1 MAPKPKKSKSSQL
14 SRFRPDSDHSLA
26 QTSNTPRQV
35 PPSTQSQT
43 RTLTPRPNEVD
54 RSTPLARLFRRNRTN
69 TTLNTAHQLA
79 LEAPSSKIERSS
91 PATAPAS
98 APPPPLPT
106 PLLAGCPGREITGAK
121 TNGRE
126 WACDLDEP
134 PVLDY
139 SEELSKTDFEEH
151 PLAHYI
157 KLEKGWEKHQ
167 LAMYGLILPAK
178 VENGTP
184 IYTWESDPEDEEDMV
199 MGMALVL
206 SKEKRQPAK
215 PSAQVERPRTP
226 SNILHKVKSF
236 ANFIATSDAEKEVP
250 ELPTLKELLDQF
262 GLPPGTPNDSAPR
275 SFLRPTRSSSSLRP
289 KTPTRPVPSATKL
302 RSKRS
307 AGIERSQISNPI
319 APEEMRRVGSDF
331 SQAVARRGRNV
342 SGGERDSLHASS
354 LRSPSNLISPS
365 LSTSVPLYLLQPQHP
380 TVYFGQN
387 EAPPEFRHAPPRL
400 APMEYTRQYYI
411 AKAKA
416 EREGVDCTI
425 RKPDAVWAWTED
437 FKEFLLLPQLPAGL
451 QRNFLPDDGKDW
463 KVSKMGWSSKN
474 KDISKRSSFVPLPL
488 DLGPSTPLM
497 PAHFHSKSYSF
508 ISSDHKYRSSSDG
521 FYLDRLAVA
530 RYESLVQS
538 TRLLLDNSS
547 ASVVKEDKDCF
558 VGVCLN
564 TTSETTDSPRPGM
577 IQASLDR
584 ASITAPPLSL
594 ASHRASSEAQPT
606 DALTATLPRPCK
618 AEQLP
623 LESHHRVSNITQ
635 AASNEVAL
643 RDSSHRRSTTPMP
656 LSTTSVAQSLPT
668 HRLQTGMTEV
678 HPSPCY
684 GPATSYERFRH
695 QFTLTATGYRDEN
708 NVSPLSFEHLQE
720 MPFDG
725 NVSPLS
731 NSPASAQT
739 EVFAPEVMRRQEPQ
753 QTLDDA
759 LTPMVEDET
768 FHQSISDDAAD
779 IADTSSVYSQDST
792 VTAVHHPLTE
802 CRPSSTDLMLLAP
815 TTSELEN
822 GEGLTPR
829 QPENL
834 PSHVAQLG
842 ERTSRHSP
850 VLEAISYV
858 PSSETARSYVAHEE
872 TYDTADNRYSEAP
885 SSTIS
890 NFSSQV
896 TGSTADRHDRY
907 SAASHVSTA
916 TSVSTSASFRLPIQ
930 GTPASLENDYV
941 RASSKYARKV
951 GTEIPAQEAS
961 SRISSMRTKDPL
973 LPSRSSVT
981 RNPSSSPGIP
991 SSVTS
996 ADATAYY
1003 CQKRLPKRPEPAEKD
1018 PVTEAIE
1025 SSRNSGL
1032 PSLHVRRRRA
1042 VPSLPQIS
1050 ASQAYPKPLRLSTMK
1065 SPSPAPTASAADRAA
1080 SAAST
1085 GTVARSTSR
1094 LITDIGNELNRE
1106 MEEVLSP
1113 RSAAMD
1119 HRPLSPKK
1127 EVDVDT
1133 PTRRP
1138 RQVQSMKSIPFD
1150 APPLPAP
1157 NKPLPSIPKPKTPK
1171 AKASI
1176 PKMKTEAPDS
1186 AFIDVDFGPG
1196 PARSYVPARPPP
1208 PIPVLKPIDT
1218 TSPSAFD
1225 TTFDPYVT
1233 RADFSIKRDRTV
1245 RPAASMAAMSPRPTP
1260 LVDQRQQRVNQ
1271 PATAAYVQR
1280 PANAPSRFLGKMA
1293 SMAELKNGRRDT
1305 ISSRSTDSDDAVGM
1319 RTFLSEDSAASSA
1332 SSSTRDKATSG
1343 SKRKFLS
1350 NLFKRNRK
1358 DGEQ

>member
-1 MAPKPKKSKSSQL
+1 MAPKKSKSSQL
-14 SRFRPDSDHSLA
+14 SRFRSDSDHSLA

-43 RTLTPRPNEVD
+43 RPPTPRPNEVD

-79 LEAPSSKIERSS
+79 LEAPPSKIERSS
-91 PATAPAS
+91 PATAPAPAP

-139 SEELSKTDFEEH
+139 SEELSKTDFDEH

-157 KLEKGWEKHQ
+157 KLEKGWQKHQ

-199 MGMALVL
+199 MDMALVL

-262 GLPPGTPNDSAPR
+262 GLPPGTPHDSAPR

-342 SGGERDSLHASS
+342 SGGERDSLYASS
-354 LRSPSNLISPS
+354 LRSPSNLVSPS

-425 RKPDAVWAWTED
+425 RKPEAVWAWTED

-463 KVSKMGWSSKN
+463 KASKMGRSSKN
-474 KDISKRSSFVPLPL
+474 KDIGKRNPFVPLPL

-497 PAHFHSKSYSF
+497 PAHFHSQSYSF
-508 ISSDHKYRSSSDG
+508 ISSDHK
-521 FYLDRLAVA
+521 
-530 RYESLVQS
+530 
-538 TRLLLDNSS
+538 
-547 ASVVKEDKDCF
+547 
-558 VGVCLN
+558 
-564 TTSETTDSPRPGM
+564 
-577 IQASLDR
+577 
-584 ASITAPPLSL
+584 
-594 ASHRASSEAQPT
+594 
-606 DALTATLPRPCK
+606 
-618 AEQLP
+618 
-623 LESHHRVSNITQ
+623 
-635 AASNEVAL
+635 
-643 RDSSHRRSTTPMP
+643 
-656 LSTTSVAQSLPT
+656 
-668 HRLQTGMTEV
+668 
-678 HPSPCY
+678 
-684 GPATSYERFRH
+684 
-695 QFTLTATGYRDEN
+695 DEN

-720 MPFDG
+720 MPFNG

-739 EVFAPEVMRRQEPQ
+739 EVFAPEVMRRQETQ
-753 QTLDDA
+753 ETLDDA

-834 PSHVAQLG
+834 PSHVTRSQ

-850 VLEAISYV
+850 VLEAVSYV
-858 PSSETARSYVAHEE
+858 PSSETAQSYVAHEE

-916 TSVSTSASFRLPIQ
+916 TSVSASASFRLPIQ
-930 GTPASLENDYV
+930 GTLASLENDYV

-951 GTEIPAQEAS
+951 GTEIPAPEAS
-961 SRISSMRTKDPL
+961 SRISSMRAKDPL
-973 LPSRSSVT
+973 PPSRSSVT

-996 ADATAYY
+996 ADTAAYY
-1003 CQKRLPKRPEPAEKD
+1003 RQKRLPKRPEPAQKD

-1025 SSRNSGL
+1025 SSRNSEL

-1065 SPSPAPTASAADRAA
+1065 SPSPAPTASTADRAA
-1080 SAAST
+1080 SAASS

-1113 RSAAMD
+1113 RSAAMA

-1127 EVDVDT
+1127 EADVDT

-1171 AKASI
+1171 TKASM

-1245 RPAASMAAMSPRPTP
+1245 RPAASMATMSPRPTP
-1260 LVDQRQQRVNQ
+1260 LVDQ
-1271 PATAAYVQR
+1271 PASAAYVQR

>member
-1 MAPKPKKSKSSQL
+1 MTPKPKKSKSSQL
-14 SRFRPDSDHSLA
+14 SRYRSDSAHSLA
-26 QTSNTPRQV
+26 HTANTTLQT
-35 PPSTQSQT
+35 PPSTQSQ
-43 RTLTPRPNEVD
+43 PRPSTPGINEAD
-54 RSTPLARLFRRNRTN
+54 RSTPLSRLFRRNRTN
-69 TTLNTAHQLA
+69 TSLNAAHQLA
-79 LEAPSSKIERSS
+79 MEAPPSKIEGSS
-91 PATAPAS
+91 PGPTPAP

-134 PVLDY
+134 PVLGY

-178 VENGTP
+178 VQNGTP
-184 IYTWESDPEDEEDMV
+184 IYTWESDSEDEEDMDK
-199 MGMALVL
+199 ALVL
-206 SKEKRQPAK
+206 SKEKGQPVK

-236 ANFIATSDAEKEVP
+236 ANFIATSDAERDVP

-262 GLPPGTPNDSAPR
+262 GLPPGTPTDTAPR
-275 SFLRPTRSSSSLRP
+275 SFLRTTRSSSSLRP
-289 KTPTRPVPSATKL
+289 KTPTRAVPSATKL

-331 SQAVARRGRNV
+331 SKAVARRGRNI
-342 SGGERDSLHASS
+342 SGGERDSLYASS

-425 RKPDAVWAWTED
+425 RKPAVVWAWTED

-451 QRNFLPDDGKDW
+451 QRNFLPDDGKDC
-463 KVSKMGWSSKN
+463 KFSKMGRSSKN
-474 KDISKRSSFVPLPL
+474 KDVGKRRSFVPLPL

-497 PAHFHSKSYSF
+497 PAHFHSNSYSF
-508 ISSDHKYRSSSDG
+508 IGSDHNYRSSSDG
-521 FYLDRLAVA
+521 FLLDRPAAA
-530 RYESLVQS
+530 RYESLAQS
-538 TRLLLDNSS
+538 TRLLLDDPSTPL
-547 ASVVKEDKDCF
+547 AEEEKDCF
-558 VGVCLN
+558 VGVCLD
-564 TTSETTDSPRPGM
+564 TTSEAKPLSRPGM
-577 IQASLDR
+577 IQASPVDR
-584 ASITAPPLSL
+584 ASITPLPL
-594 ASHRASSEAQPT
+594 RFASHRASSEAQPT
-606 DALTATLPRPCK
+606 DALTATLPHPRN

-623 LESHHRVSNITQ
+623 AKSHRRVSDFTQ
-635 AASNEVAL
+635 AASNEVAPP
-643 RDSSHRRSTTPMP
+643 DASFRRTTAPMS
-656 LSTTSVAQSLPT
+656 LSTTSVEGSLPARRAQS
-668 HRLQTGMTEV
+668 GMTEAS
-678 HPSPCY
+678 PPCY
-684 GPATSYERFRH
+684 GSATSYERYRQ

-708 NVSPLSFEHLQE
+708 NVSPLSFEHLHE
-720 MPFDG
+720 IPFTG

-739 EVFAPEVMRRQEPQ
+739 EVFVPMVTRRQETQ

-759 LTPMVEDET
+759 LTPVVEDET

-779 IADTSSVYSQDST
+779 IADTSSIYSQDSA
-792 VTAVHHPLTE
+792 VTAVHHPLTG

-834 PSHVAQLG
+834 PSHVAHSQ
-842 ERTSRHSP
+842 ERASRRSP
-850 VLEAISYV
+850 GLEATSYV
-858 PSSETARSYVAHEE
+858 PSSETAQSHLVHEE
-872 TYDTADNRYSEAP
+872 TDDSADHRYSEAP
-885 SSTIS
+885 SSSIS
-890 NFSSQV
+890 NFSSQA
-896 TGSTADRHDRY
+896 TGSAVDRHDRY
-907 SAASHVSTA
+907 STASHVSTA
-916 TSVSTSASFRLPIQ
+916 TSVSTAASFRLPIQ
-930 GTPASLENDYV
+930 GTPASLESDYAKV
-941 RASSKYARKV
+941 SSKYARHV
-951 GTEIPAQEAS
+951 ATEISAPEAS
-961 SRISSMRTKDPL
+961 SRISSMRAQDPL
-973 LPSRSSVT
+973 PPSRSSVT
-981 RNPSSSPGIP
+981 RNLSSSPHIP

-996 ADATAYY
+996 ADTAAYY
-1003 CQKRLPKRPEPAEKD
+1003 RQKRLPKRPEPAQKD

-1025 SSRNSGL
+1025 SSRNSEL

-1065 SPSPAPTASAADRAA
+1065 SPSPAPTASSADRAA

-1113 RSAAMD
+1113 RSAAMA
-1119 HRPLSPKK
+1119 HRPLTPKK

-1138 RQVQSMKSIPFD
+1138 RQVQSMKAIPFN

-1171 AKASI
+1171 PQ
-1176 PKMKTEAPDS
+1176 PKSEAPDS

-1196 PARSYVPARPPP
+1196 PAKSYVPARPPP

-1260 LVDQRQQRVNQ
+1260 LVDQRQQCVNQ
-1271 PATAAYVQR
+1271 PTSSAYAPR
-1280 PANAPSRFLGKMA
+1280 SANAPSRFLGKMA

-1358 DGEQ
+1358 DGEN

>member
-14 SRFRPDSDHSLA
+14 SRFRSDSDHSLS
-26 QTSNTPRQV
+26 QTSNTLRQI

-43 RTLTPRPNEVD
+43 RPPTPRPNEVD

-69 TTLNTAHQLA
+69 TILNTAHQLA
-79 LEAPSSKIERSS
+79 LEAPPFKIDRSF
-91 PATAPAS
+91 PVTAPAP

-139 SEELSKTDFEEH
+139 SEELSKTDFDEH

-167 LAMYGLILPAK
+167 LAMFGLILPAK

-199 MGMALVL
+199 MDMALAL
-206 SKEKRQPAK
+206 SEEKRQPAK
-215 PSAQVERPRTP
+215 RSAQVERPRTP

-250 ELPTLKELLDQF
+250 ELPTLEELLDQF
-262 GLPPGTPNDSAPR
+262 GLPPGTPDDSAPR
-275 SFLRPTRSSSSLRP
+275 NFLRPTRSSNSLRP

-331 SQAVARRGRNV
+331 SRAVARRGRNV
-342 SGGERDSLHASS
+342 SEGERDSLYASS

-387 EAPPEFRHAPPRL
+387 EAPPKFRHASPRL

-425 RKPDAVWAWTED
+425 RKPEAVWAWTED

-463 KVSKMGWSSKN
+463 KVSTMGRSSKN
-474 KDISKRSSFVPLPL
+474 KDIGKRSSFVPLPL
-488 DLGPSTPLM
+488 DLGPYTPLM

-508 ISSDHKYRSSSDG
+508 IGSGHK
-521 FYLDRLAVA
+521 
-530 RYESLVQS
+530 
-538 TRLLLDNSS
+538 
-547 ASVVKEDKDCF
+547 
-558 VGVCLN
+558 
-564 TTSETTDSPRPGM
+564 
-577 IQASLDR
+577 
-584 ASITAPPLSL
+584 
-594 ASHRASSEAQPT
+594 
-606 DALTATLPRPCK
+606 
-618 AEQLP
+618 
-623 LESHHRVSNITQ
+623 
-635 AASNEVAL
+635 
-643 RDSSHRRSTTPMP
+643 
-656 LSTTSVAQSLPT
+656 
-668 HRLQTGMTEV
+668 
-678 HPSPCY
+678 
-684 GPATSYERFRH
+684 
-695 QFTLTATGYRDEN
+695 DEN

-720 MPFDG
+720 MFFDG
-725 NVSPLS
+725 TVSPLS

-759 LTPMVEDET
+759 LTPMIEDET

-802 CRPSSTDLMLLAP
+802 CRPSSTDLMLLVP

-834 PSHVAQLG
+834 PSHAAHSQ
-842 ERTSRHSP
+842 ERASRRSP
-850 VLEAISYV
+850 VLEAISYI
-858 PSSETARSYVAHEE
+858 PSSETAQSYVAHEE

-896 TGSTADRHDRY
+896 TGSTADRQDRY

-930 GTPASLENDYV
+930 GTPASLETDYV

-951 GTEIPAQEAS
+951 GTEIPAPEAS
-961 SRISSMRTKDPL
+961 SRISSMRAKDPL
-973 LPSRSSVT
+973 PPSRSSVT

-996 ADATAYY
+996 ADTAAYY
-1003 CQKRLPKRPEPAEKD
+1003 RQKRLPKRPEPTQKD

-1025 SSRNSGL
+1025 SSRNSEL

-1050 ASQAYPKPLRLSTMK
+1050 VSQAYPKPLRLSTMK
-1065 SPSPAPTASAADRAA
+1065 SPSPAPTTSTADRAA
-1080 SAAST
+1080 SAVST

-1113 RSAAMD
+1113 RSAAMA
-1119 HRPLSPKK
+1119 HRQLSPKK
-1127 EVDVDT
+1127 EADVDT

-1138 RQVQSMKSIPFD
+1138 RQVQSMKSIPFN

-1171 AKASI
+1171 AKTSM

-1186 AFIDVDFGPG
+1186 ASIDVDFGPG

-1233 RADFSIKRDRTV
+1233 RADFSIKRDRSI

-1271 PATAAYVQR
+1271 SATAAHVQR

-1358 DGEQ
+1358 DDEN

>member
-1 MAPKPKKSKSSQL
+1 MFENTDRYWCRSSLLDQSFGSLDNENPAWITLSSIGFIASAFGLASPLLSNSSINIPEARLFASCVTAFSTTMAPKPKKSKSSQL
-14 SRFRPDSDHSLA
+14 SRFRSDSVHSLA
-26 QTSNTPRQV
+26 HTSNTTRQIPQSAQSQPR
-35 PPSTQSQT
+35 PSTPST
-43 RTLTPRPNEVD
+43 DGVD
-54 RSTPLARLFRRNRTN
+54 RSTPLSRLFRRNRTN
-69 TTLNTAHQLA
+69 TSLNTTHQLA
-79 LEAPSSKIERSS
+79 LEAPLSKIERNS
-91 PATAPAS
+91 PVPTPDP

-106 PLLAGCPGREITGAK
+106 PLLVGCPGREITGAK

-134 PVLDY
+134 PVLGY

-184 IYTWESDPEDEEDMV
+184 IYTWESDPEDEEDMDK
-199 MGMALVL
+199 ALVL
-206 SKEKRQPAK
+206 SKEMRQPAK
-215 PSAQVERPRTP
+215 PSAQLERPRTP

-236 ANFIATSDAEKEVP
+236 ANFIATSDAEKDVP
-250 ELPTLKELLDQF
+250 ELPTLNELLDQF
-262 GLPPGTPNDSAPR
+262 GLPPGTPSDTAPR
-275 SFLRPTRSSSSLRP
+275 SFLRTTRSSSSLRP

-307 AGIERSQISNPI
+307 AGISRSQISNPI

-331 SQAVARRGRNV
+331 SQAVARRGRNA
-342 SGGERDSLHASS
+342 SGGERDSLYASS

-380 TVYFGQN
+380 TIYFGQN

-425 RKPDAVWAWTED
+425 LKPGTVWAWTEH

-451 QRNFLPDDGKDW
+451 QRNFLPNNGEDCQF
-463 KVSKMGWSSKN
+463 SKISRSSNN
-474 KDISKRSSFVPLPL
+474 KDVGKRSSFVPLPL

-497 PAHFHSKSYSF
+497 PAHFHSNSYSF
-508 ISSDHKYRSSSDG
+508 IGSDHKYRSSSDG
-521 FYLDRLAVA
+521 FSLNHPAMA

-538 TRLLLDNSS
+538 TRLLLEDPSTPM
-547 ASVVKEDKDCF
+547 AGEDKDCF
-558 VGVCLN
+558 VGVCLD
-564 TTSETTDSPRPGM
+564 TTSETKPFSRPGM
-577 IQASLDR
+577 IQASPLDR
-584 ASITAPPLSL
+584 ASNTAPTLRFE
-594 ASHRASSEAQPT
+594 SHRASSEAQPT

-618 AEQLP
+618 TEQLP
-623 LESHHRVSNITQ
+623 IENHCRASNITH
-635 AASNEVAL
+635 AASNEVAPP
-643 RDSSHRRSTTPMP
+643 DASFRRTTAPMS
-656 LSTTSVAQSLPT
+656 LSTTSVERSLSAR
-668 HRLQTGMTEV
+668 RLQIGISEV
-678 HPSPCY
+678 SPPCY
-684 GPATSYERFRH
+684 GSATSYERYRQ

-708 NVSPLSFEHLQE
+708 NVSPLSFEHLHE

-725 NVSPLS
+725 NVSLLS
-731 NSPASAQT
+731 DSPASAQT
-739 EVFAPEVMRRQEPQ
+739 EVFAPVVTRRQEPQ

-779 IADTSSVYSQDST
+779 IADTSSIYSQDSA
-792 VTAVHHPLTE
+792 VTAVHHPLTG

-834 PSHVAQLG
+834 PSHVAHSQ
-842 ERTSRHSP
+842 ERASRRSP
-850 VLEAISYV
+850 SLEAISYV
-858 PSSETARSYVAHEE
+858 PSSENAQSYVAHEE
-872 TYDTADNRYSEAP
+872 NHDTADHRYSEAP

-890 NFSSQV
+890 NFSSQA
-896 TGSTADRHDRY
+896 TGSAGDRHDRY
-907 SAASHVSTA
+907 STASHVSTA

-930 GTPASLENDYV
+930 GTPGSLDTDYAK
-941 RASSKYARKV
+941 ASSKYARHV
-951 GTEIPAQEAS
+951 ATETSAPEAS
-961 SRISSMRTKDPL
+961 SRISSLRAQDSLP
-973 LPSRSSVT
+973 PSRSSVA
-981 RNPSSSPGIP
+981 RNQSSSPRIS

-996 ADATAYY
+996 ADTAAYY
-1003 CQKRLPKRPEPAEKD
+1003 RQKRLPKRPEPAQKD

-1025 SSRNSGL
+1025 SSRNSEL

-1065 SPSPAPTASAADRAA
+1065 SPSPAPTASTTDRAA

-1113 RSAAMD
+1113 RSAAVA
-1119 HRPLSPKK
+1119 HRALTPKK
-1127 EVDVDT
+1127 EVDIDT

-1138 RQVQSMKSIPFD
+1138 RQVQSMKSIPFN

-1157 NKPLPSIPKPKTPK
+1157 NKPLPSIPKPQTPK
-1171 AKASI
+1171 
-1176 PKMKTEAPDS
+1176 PKPKTEAPDS
-1186 AFIDVDFGPG
+1186 GFIDVDFGPG

-1245 RPAASMAAMSPRPTP
+1245 RPAASMATMSPRPSKFFHS
-1260 LVDQRQQRVNQ
+1260 LN
-1271 PATAAYVQR
+1271 VQ
-1280 PANAPSRFLGKMA
+1280 LC
-1293 SMAELKNGRRDT
+1293 
-1305 ISSRSTDSDDAVGM
+1305 TDS
-1319 RTFLSEDSAASSA
+1319 SP
-1332 SSSTRDKATSG
+1332 
-1343 SKRKFLS
+1343 
-1350 NLFKRNRK
+1350 
-1358 DGEQ
+1358 

>member
-14 SRFRPDSDHSLA
+14 LRYRSDSAHSLA
-26 QTSNTPRQV
+26 HTATTTRQT
-35 PPSTQSQT
+35 PPSTQLQ
-43 RTLTPRPNEVD
+43 PRS
-54 RSTPLARLFRRNRTN
+54 STPVINEANRSNPLSRLFRRNRTN
-69 TTLNTAHQLA
+69 TSLNTAHQLA
-79 LEAPSSKIERSS
+79 VEGPPSKTEGNSPGPTPAP
-91 PATAPAS
+91 

-134 PVLDY
+134 PVLGY

-151 PLAHYI
+151 PLAHYM

-184 IYTWESDPEDEEDMV
+184 IYTWESDSEDEEDMDK
-199 MGMALVL
+199 ALVV
-206 SKEKRQPAK
+206 SKEKGQHAK
-215 PSAQVERPRTP
+215 PSAQVERLRTP

-236 ANFIATSDAEKEVP
+236 ANFIATSDAEKDVP
-250 ELPTLKELLDQF
+250 ELPTLKELLDHF
-262 GLPPGTPNDSAPR
+262 GLPPGTSSDTAPR
-275 SFLRPTRSSSSLRP
+275 SFLRTTRSSSSLRS
-289 KTPTRPVPSATKL
+289 KTPTRPVPNATQL

-307 AGIERSQISNPI
+307 TGIERSQISNPI

-342 SGGERDSLHASS
+342 PGGERDSLYASS

-387 EAPPEFRHAPPRL
+387 EAPPEFRHASPRL

-416 EREGVDCTI
+416 EGEGVDCTI
-425 RKPDAVWAWTED
+425 RKPASVWAWTED

-451 QRNFLPDDGKDW
+451 ERNFLPDNGKDC
-463 KVSKMGWSSKN
+463 KFSKMGRFSKN
-474 KDISKRSSFVPLPL
+474 KDVGKRSSFVPLPL
-488 DLGPSTPLM
+488 NLGPSTPLM
-497 PAHFHSKSYSF
+497 PAHFHSDSYSF
-508 ISSDHKYRSSSDG
+508 IGSDHKHRSSSDG
-521 FYLDRLAVA
+521 FSLGRTAAA

-538 TRLLLDNSS
+538 TMLLLDDP
-547 ASVVKEDKDCF
+547 SVPLVEEDKDCF

-564 TTSETTDSPRPGM
+564 TNT
-577 IQASLDR
+577 
-584 ASITAPPLSL
+584 
-594 ASHRASSEAQPT
+594 
-606 DALTATLPRPCK
+606 
-618 AEQLP
+618 
-623 LESHHRVSNITQ
+623 
-635 AASNEVAL
+635 
-643 RDSSHRRSTTPMP
+643 
-656 LSTTSVAQSLPT
+656 
-668 HRLQTGMTEV
+668 
-678 HPSPCY
+678 
-684 GPATSYERFRH
+684 
-695 QFTLTATGYRDEN
+695 TGYRDEN
-708 NVSPLSFEHLQE
+708 NVSPLGFEHLHE

-731 NSPASAQT
+731 SSPASAQT
-739 EVFAPEVMRRQEPQ
+739 EVFAPMVTRRQETQ

-759 LTPMVEDET
+759 LTPVVEDET
-768 FHQSISDDAAD
+768 FLQSISDDAAE
-779 IADTSSVYSQDST
+779 IADTSSIYSQDSA
-792 VTAVHHPLTE
+792 VTAVHHPLTG

-834 PSHVAQLG
+834 PSHVAHSQ
-842 ERTSRHSP
+842 ERASRRSP

-858 PSSETARSYVAHEE
+858 PSSETAQSYVAHEE
-872 TYDTADNRYSEAP
+872 THDNADHRYSEAP

-890 NFSSQV
+890 NFSSQA
-896 TGSTADRHDRY
+896 TGSAVDRHDRY
-907 SAASHVSTA
+907 SAASHVSIA

-930 GTPASLENDYV
+930 GTPASLETDYAK
-941 RASSKYARKV
+941 ASSKYARNV
-951 GTEIPAQEAS
+951 ATEASAPEAS
-961 SRISSMRTKDPL
+961 SRISSIRAQDSLPL
-973 LPSRSSVT
+973 SRSSVT
-981 RNPSSSPGIP
+981 RNPSSPPRIH

-996 ADATAYY
+996 ADTAAYY
-1003 CQKRLPKRPEPAEKD
+1003 RQKRLPKRPEPAQKD

-1025 SSRNSGL
+1025 SSRNSEL
-1032 PSLHVRRRRA
+1032 PSLHIRRRRA

-1065 SPSPAPTASAADRAA
+1065 SPSPAPTASSADRAA

-1113 RSAAMD
+1113 RSAAMAD
-1119 HRPLSPKK
+1119 RPLTPKK
-1127 EVDVDT
+1127 EVDVET

-1138 RQVQSMKSIPFD
+1138 RQVQSMKSIPFN

-1171 AKASI
+1171 
-1176 PKMKTEAPDS
+1176 PKPKTEALDS

-1196 PARSYVPARPPP
+1196 PAKSYVPARPPP
-1208 PIPVLKPIDT
+1208 PIPVWKPIDT

-1245 RPAASMAAMSPRPTP
+1245 RPAASMAAMSPRPSKFIYSP
-1260 LVDQRQQRVNQ
+1260 LVDQRQQRVIQ
-1271 PATAAYVQR
+1271 PTTSAYAQG

-1332 SSSTRDKATSG
+1332 SSSTRDKVPSG

-1358 DGEQ
+1358 DGEN

>member
-1 MAPKPKKSKSSQL
+1 MASKPKKSESSQL
-14 SRFRPDSDHSLA
+14 SRYRSDPAHSLA
-26 QTSNTPRQV
+26 HTASTTRQTSS
-35 PPSTQSQT
+35 STQSQL
-43 RTLTPRPNEVD
+43 RPSTPGINEGD
-54 RSTPLARLFRRNRTN
+54 RSTPLSRLFRRNRTN
-69 TTLNTAHQLA
+69 TSLNTAHQLA
-79 LEAPSSKIERSS
+79 LEAPSSQMESS
-91 PATAPAS
+91 PPAPTPAP

-134 PVLDY
+134 PVLGY

-151 PLAHYI
+151 PLGRFI

-184 IYTWESDPEDEEDMV
+184 IYTWESDSEDEEDMDK
-199 MGMALVL
+199 ALVL
-206 SKEKRQPAK
+206 SKEKRLPAK
-215 PSAQVERPRTP
+215 PPTQVERPRTP

-236 ANFIATSDAEKEVP
+236 ANFIATSDAEKDVP

-262 GLPPGTPNDSAPR
+262 GLPPGTPSDTAPR
-275 SFLRPTRSSSSLRP
+275 SFLRTTRSSSSLRP

-342 SGGERDSLHASS
+342 PGGERDSLYASS

-387 EAPPEFRHAPPRL
+387 EPPPEFRHAPPRL
-400 APMEYTRQYYI
+400 APMEYIRQYYI

-416 EREGVDCTI
+416 KREGVDCTI
-425 RKPDAVWAWTED
+425 RKPAVIWAWTED

-451 QRNFLPDDGKDW
+451 QRNFLPDDGKDC
-463 KVSKMGWSSKN
+463 KFSKMGRSSKN
-474 KDISKRSSFVPLPL
+474 KDVGKRRSFVPLPL

-497 PAHFHSKSYSF
+497 PAHFRSNSYSF
-508 ISSDHKYRSSSDG
+508 IGSDHKYRSSSDG
-521 FYLDRLAVA
+521 FLLDRPTAA

-538 TRLLLDNSS
+538 TRLLLDDPS
-547 ASVVKEDKDCF
+547 
-558 VGVCLN
+558 
-564 TTSETTDSPRPGM
+564 T
-577 IQASLDR
+577 
-584 ASITAPPLSL
+584 PLL
-594 ASHRASSEAQPT
+594 PAESHR
-606 DALTATLPRPCK
+606 
-618 AEQLP
+618 
-623 LESHHRVSNITQ
+623 RVSNITQ
-635 AASNEVAL
+635 ATSNEVAPPDASFQ
-643 RDSSHRRSTTPMP
+643 RITAPIS
-656 LSTTSVAQSLPT
+656 LSTTSVEGSLPARRAQS
-668 HRLQTGMTEV
+668 GMTEAS
-678 HPSPCY
+678 SPCY
-684 GPATSYERFRH
+684 GSATSYERYH
-695 QFTLTATGYRDEN
+695 QQFTLTATGYRDEN
-708 NVSPLSFEHLQE
+708 NVSPLSFEHLNE
-720 MPFDG
+720 MPFTG

-739 EVFAPEVMRRQEPQ
+739 EVFAPMVTRRQETQ

-759 LTPMVEDET
+759 LTPVVEDET

-779 IADTSSVYSQDST
+779 IADTSSVYSQNSA
-792 VTAVHHPLTE
+792 VTAVHHPLTG

-834 PSHVAQLG
+834 PSHVAHFQ
-842 ERTSRHSP
+842 ERASRRSP
-850 VLEAISYV
+850 VLEATSCV
-858 PSSETARSYVAHEE
+858 PSPETAQSYIGYEE
-872 TYDTADNRYSEAP
+872 TDDTADHRYSEAP
-885 SSTIS
+885 SSSIS
-890 NFSSQV
+890 NFSSQA
-896 TGSTADRHDRY
+896 TGSAVDRHDRY
-907 SAASHVSTA
+907 STASRVSTA
-916 TSVSTSASFRLPIQ
+916 TSVSTAASLRLPIQ
-930 GTPASLENDYV
+930 GTPASLESDYAKV
-941 RASSKYARKV
+941 SSKYARHV
-951 GTEIPAQEAS
+951 ATEMSAPEAS
-961 SRISSMRTKDPL
+961 SRISSMRAQDPL
-973 LPSRSSVT
+973 PPSQSSVT
-981 RNPSSSPGIP
+981 RNLSSSPHIP

-996 ADATAYY
+996 ADTAAYY
-1003 CQKRLPKRPEPAEKD
+1003 RQKRLPKRPEPAHKD

-1025 SSRNSGL
+1025 SSRNSEL

-1065 SPSPAPTASAADRAA
+1065 SPSPAPTASSADRAA

-1113 RSAAMD
+1113 RSAAMA
-1119 HRPLSPKK
+1119 HHPLTPKK

-1138 RQVQSMKSIPFD
+1138 RQVQSMKAIPFN

-1157 NKPLPSIPKPKTPK
+1157 NKPLPSIPQPKTPK
-1171 AKASI
+1171 
-1176 PKMKTEAPDS
+1176 PKPKSEAPDS

-1196 PARSYVPARPPP
+1196 PAKSYVPARPPP

-1260 LVDQRQQRVNQ
+1260 LVDQRQQRINQ
-1271 PATAAYVQR
+1271 PTTSAYVQR

-1358 DGEQ
+1358 DGEN